1 MRAAALPRSR
11 QLTNLLTANLLLPYD
26 QRMTTHYSSNVL
38 GPHSAVRAHTDP
50 TNATPN
56 PYPRPHPHP
65 HPHPYPHPHPHPR
78 PNQVRAHTGPTNA
91 MLTVQ
96 CALSA
101 APGNWIRVGSE
112 VRPCLQNM
120 CTHHLLTY
128 SPTRLL
134 AYSPYLL
141 TYLSPTL
148 P

>member
-1 MRAAALPRSR
+1 MLGPRSNPNPNPNPNPDPNP
-11 QLTNLLTANLLLPYD
+11 NLNPNPIPNPNPSPNPN
-26 QRMTTHYSSNVL
+26 QVL
-38 GPHSAVRAHTDP
+38 GPHSA
-50 TNATPN
+50 
-56 PYPRPHPHP
+56 
-65 HPHPYPHPHPHPR
+65 
-78 PNQVRAHTGPTNA
+78 VRAHTGPTNA

-120 CTHHLLTY
+120 CMHHLLTY